1 MAWLPPSCNPLD
13 RRLWLPGGRT
23 ESLFPLGPQRR
34 SWTISPPTATRLPS
48 PRLASGLSGTTHTP
62 SPPCASSSPDPCS
75 AYSADARSAAFHFY
89 NTVVLGATRATPRAN
104 ATVTIKATRFMTSLL
119 LFRRGPRGQLTSSR
133 HVGQTCCVLH
143 FQHGIKW
150 V

>member
-34 SWTISPPTATRLPS
+34 SWTISSPTATRLPS

-75 AYSADARSAAFHFY
+75 ANSADARSAAFHVY
-89 NTVVLGATRATPRAN
+89 NTVVLEATADPATAGR
-104 ATVTIKATRFMTSLL
+104 
-119 LFRRGPRGQLTSSR
+119 LFRHGGPRRPPRGITWRSAALI
-133 HVGQTCCVLH
+133 VGYAR
-143 FQHGIKW
+143 
-150 V
+150 